1 MSSSF
6 IALLF
11 QFHMKASYLI
21 TLSCFKNMMKL
32 NKCCSRANLDG
43 HPKVQ
48 CGSLV
53 ELAWVIMVGT
63 TSCTNF
69 SNSPKLKLMKYWNK
83 SSVAYMVIRMSCTTT
98 SRLINCPFSSSNL
111 ANVKYSQI
119 LTRTIVTCIAIW
131 SSVGI
136 SFKTI
141 FCHYGRSSSQD
152 VVK

>member
-21 TLSCFKNMMKL
+21 TLSCLKNMMKL

-53 ELAWVIMVGT
+53 DLARLIMVGT
-63 TSCTNF
+63 TSCTKF
-69 SNSPKLKLMKYWNK
+69 SNSPKLKLVKYLNK
-83 SSVAYMVIRMSCTTT
+83 FNVAYLVVRMSYTTT
-98 SRLINCPFSSSNL
+98 LRLINCPFSSSNL
-111 ANVKYSQI
+111 ANVKYSQV
-119 LTRTIVTCIAIW
+119 LTQAIVTCIAI
-131 SSVGI
+131 
-136 SFKTI
+136 
-141 FCHYGRSSSQD
+141 
-152 VVK
+152 

>member
-1 MSSSF
+1 MSSF

-32 NKCCSRANLDG
+32 NKCSRANLDG

-53 ELAWVIMVGT
+53 DLARLVMVGT

-69 SNSPKLKLMKYWNK
+69 SNSPKLKLVKYLNK
-83 SSVAYMVIRMSCTTT
+83 FNVAYMVVRMSYATTL
-98 SRLINCPFSSSNL
+98 RLINCPFSSSNL
-111 ANVKYSQI
+111 ANVKYSQV
-119 LTRTIVTCIAIW
+119 LTQTIVICIAI
-131 SSVGI
+131 
-136 SFKTI
+136 
-141 FCHYGRSSSQD
+141 
-152 VVK
+152 